1 MTEYAIKRNT
11 VYVPKDGELFYTIC
25 LDGRIVRRKFDGKDD
40 FHVGLLHMRN
50 CFKSEKRAIEA
61 RTAVRAVMDAINVE
75 EPIRPV
81 TINIRL

>member
-1 MTEYAIKRNT
+1 
-11 VYVPKDGELFYTIC
+11 
-25 LDGRIVRRKFDGKDD
+25 
-40 FHVGLLHMRN
+40 MRN